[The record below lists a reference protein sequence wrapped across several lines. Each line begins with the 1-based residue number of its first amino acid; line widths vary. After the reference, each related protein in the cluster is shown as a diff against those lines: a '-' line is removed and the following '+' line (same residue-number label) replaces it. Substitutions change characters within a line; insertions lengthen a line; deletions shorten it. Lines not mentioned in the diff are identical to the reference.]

1 MSYIFIG
8 GFFPDDQID
17 MIQKN
22 SSGVVQNAA
31 NVFQTNLLKGFDA
44 VFDNSVTV
52 INLPFIGSYP
62 NRFKKIYYPASKSTY
77 LRSIEVNGLGFLNIA
92 GIKYFSRFLVT
103 LNALLKNNDSE
114 YVFIYSMHVPF
125 IAAAVFAKKTKL
137 SNSKICLIV
146 PDLPEYM
153 SDGGGF
159 FYSLLKT
166 TESKLF
172 PYLLSN
178 IDKYILLTSEM
189 AKKLNLLEDQYLV
202 VEGIADE
209 VEIYKNIDICNKRV
223 IFYSGTLAKR
233 YGVCDLVE
241 AFLSLNDK
249 NIELWICGDGDSREY
264 IDNISKID
272 ARINYLGQLPRD
284 EVVKLQQQATI
295 LVNPRRPEGD
305 YTKYSFPSKVME
317 YMCSGRPVV
326 MHKLSGIPVEYYDHC
341 YSPTHS
347 SVSSLQ
353 ECLSAILNLSDEE
366 LDATGKAARD
376 FVLNNKSYFKQA
388 EKIRKFILRS
398 I

>member
-1 MSYIFIG
+1 
-8 GFFPDDQID
+8 
-17 MIQKN
+17 MIQEN
-22 SSGVVQNAA
+22 SFGVVQNAA

-44 VFDNSVTV
+44 VFNESITV

-62 NRFKKIYYPASKSTY
+62 NRYKKIYYPASKSNY
-77 LRSIEVNGLGFLNIA
+77 LTNIKINGLGFLNIA
-92 GIKYFSRFLVT
+92 GIKYFSRFFAT
-103 LNALLKNNDSE
+103 LNALLKNNDNDCI
-114 YVFIYSMHVPF
+114 FIYSMHLPF
-125 IAAAVFAKKTKL
+125 IAAAVFVKKTKI
-137 SNSKICLIV
+137 SNSKICLII

-153 SDGGGF
+153 SEEGGI
-159 FYSLLKT
+159 FYRLLKR

-189 AKKLNLLEDQYLV
+189 AKKLNLLEDEYLV

-209 VEIYKNIDICNKRV
+209 VEIYKNIDIFNKRV

-241 AFLSLNDK
+241 AFLSLNEK
-249 NIELWICGDGDSREY
+249 NVELWICGDGDSREY

-272 ARINYLGQLPRD
+272 NRINYLGQLPRD
-284 EVVKLQQQATI
+284 QVVKLQQQATI

-326 MHKLSGIPVEYYDHC
+326 MHKLSGIPIEYYDHC
-341 YSPTHS
+341 YSPVNS
-347 SVSSLQ
+347 SISSLQ
-353 ECLSAILNLSDEE
+353 ECLDTILNLSDEE
-366 LDATGKAARD
+366 LNITGTAARN
-376 FVLNNKSYFKQA
+376 FVLNNKSCFKQA
-388 EKIRKFILRS
+388 EKIKEFVFRS